1 MVFSMSEE
9 FHDRWRTL
17 RESKYD
23 PLDYTNDVSPS
34 EIVAVI
40 CDITLLFKSKG
51 L

>member
-23 PLDYTNDVSPS
+23 PLDYSNDVRPC
-34 EIVAVI
+34 EIALAVVDVAV
-40 CDITLLFKSKG
+40 LFI
-51 L
+51 